1 MSDQIDDYPENY
13 IGIEDPDMPIYRL
26 FPLWYLHAAL
36 RLRQLVLVS
45 PELWEDKYEM
55 LPWLCK
61 RFWKSTGKGQMS
73 HEFMHTVFA
82 QCWSATEE
90 SDTLLKA
97 YSRVVIDKFSNRNQF
112 PRDEG
117 VTVVSTPRK
126 LMRVLRNWAP
136 ENCKDCCFVGLVN
149 YLDATDLQRNVGEI
163 IRKHPS
169 DRKISARQMAE
180 LLLLKRSLFLHEN
193 EVRIIYIDTGQK
205 YASRSDTL
213 IRCGMNPN
221 EIFDSMR
228 FDPRL
233 AIFERKER
241 QQFVRDLQY
250 EGGFTKSDLYTTLLL
265 EISMD

>member
-1 MSDQIDDYPENY
+1 
-13 IGIEDPDMPIYRL
+13 
-26 FPLWYLHAAL
+26 
-36 RLRQLVLVS
+36 
-45 PELWEDKYEM
+45 
-55 LPWLCK
+55 
-61 RFWKSTGKGQMS
+61 
-73 HEFMHTVFA
+73 
-82 QCWSATEE
+82 
-90 SDTLLKA
+90 
-97 YSRVVIDKFSNRNQF
+97 
-112 PRDEG
+112 
-117 VTVVSTPRK
+117 
-126 LMRVLRNWAP
+126 MRVLRNWAP